1 MPTKITGFPS
11 SSNEYDEWKKQGRT
25 WKDGSWWEAETAPT
39 LETIEQGV
47 QDVTAQTQE
56 LVERVETEGITEPEV
71 ISKTPEIPSQISS
84 PDLPESNAQ
93 TTIENYTNDYITQL
107 EGTRK
112 TLEAKYKSE
121 LDRITKEKES
131 TQTKIDDLTSKTE
144 GVLTDDVKPLLDPFR
159 ADLETSERARLKVED
174 NYFENQALTEELG
187 GLLTQ
192 IQNDITATKDV
203 TGLASIREPRI
214 SKAVEDATAR
224 VGVIEAVMA
233 ARNNQISQAYTLI
246 DRSVSAIT
254 ADRQDQLN
262 YYNSILSFYDT
273 QKDDEGNKLITL
285 NKEEKDIVD
294 SKIGLLES
302 DMAQAQANADYIKGL
317 MTNPDTASFMAKSG
331 ITLNDT
337 PAEVQ
342 KKMAEQSNRD
352 QVTDFTN
359 EMKADGYEYVA
370 YRGDR
375 TDLVSFDVG
384 EETLWFKAPAE
395 EETVKDE
402 ESVQSK
408 VSGSLEQITDIDT
421 LLNIMIETPDV
432 VGKVLN
438 KGWWTGK
445 FPDQWLQ
452 MSHEERGFISGID
465 RLVSTGTIN
474 SLIEAKA
481 QGATF
486 GALSDSELTILGASF
501 SKIKSWE
508 VKDSK
513 DRILGYAIDETNFN
527 AELNRIRESTRKLAE
542 GLGAEVPEYNPTG
555 IIDPETGETVNFQ
568 DEFNNAGGEQ
578 AELTDEQ
585 IKLLDNKIDS
595 DLNEESSNF
604 FGDVWNSIKSG
615 ISNIFK

>member
-25 WKDGSWWEAETAPT
+25 WKDGSWWEAESTTPIIPT
-39 LETIEQGV
+39 ETSGNEG
-47 QDVTAQTQE
+47 T
-56 LVERVETEGITEPEV
+56 TEMNFGDAGLPGGTLPPDG
-71 ISKTPEIPSQISS
+71 ISKTPDIPSQTSS
-84 PDLPESNAQ
+84 PDLPDSNAQ
-93 TTIENYTNDYITQL
+93 TIIENYTNDYISTL
-107 EGTRK
+107 DSTRK

-384 EETLWFKAPAE
+384 GQELWFKAPAE